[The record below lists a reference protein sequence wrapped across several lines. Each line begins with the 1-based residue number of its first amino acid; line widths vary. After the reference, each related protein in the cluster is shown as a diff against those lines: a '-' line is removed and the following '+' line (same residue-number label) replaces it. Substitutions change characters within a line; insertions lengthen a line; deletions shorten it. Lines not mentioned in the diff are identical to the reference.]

1 MIWLCNEWMGNK
13 RHWQN
18 AAHIQNVLILWEADI
33 TDQSTDAASSA
44 PDMPPP
50 LAVLKYNNQQNI
62 FQQALGDGKTISGNF
77 PDPTYSHFLYL
88 HPKLP
93 SGVAAN
99 RAGVIDCNLAW
110 MYRSQTGIWW
120 TLGTELIWF
129 YSIVFLAIWN
139 FYVSIFFFCI
149 WWLCFCS
156 LQSAGGNTDCQPFLT
171 KTDIIPRSFTFKEQ
185 VSEQG
190 LHLLFLI
197 DCVEVS
203 HRFCH
208 LLLKMRRINV
218 LSSLPHLYPLGQEV
232 LIH

>member
-1 MIWLCNEWMGNK
+1 MGNK

-77 PDPTYSHFLYL
+77 PDPTYSHFLHL

-99 RAGVIDCNLAW
+99 RAGVIDCNLA
-110 MYRSQTGIWW
+110 
-120 TLGTELIWF
+120 
-129 YSIVFLAIWN
+129 
-139 FYVSIFFFCI
+139 
-149 WWLCFCS
+149 
-156 LQSAGGNTDCQPFLT
+156 
-171 KTDIIPRSFTFKEQ
+171 
-185 VSEQG
+185 
-190 LHLLFLI
+190 
-197 DCVEVS
+197 
-203 HRFCH
+203 
-208 LLLKMRRINV
+208 
-218 LSSLPHLYPLGQEV
+218 
-232 LIH
+232 